1 MNRDFLRGLGLEDE
15 QVNAI
20 MGRHGSTIA
29 EKEDEIGKL
38 NKQIEDLKGDVADLK
53 DGGDEDL
60 KEQLATFEKDKQ
72 SLEQQLSD
80 QSRQHK
86 LERYVDSLGTKDATY
101 IMAKLEDVELE
112 DDEFVDIDKRVEE
125 LKEAHPLL
133 FEADEPKEPVKP
145 KAWAQGNSTVGDN
158 NQPNP
163 FSKEHWN
170 LTEQGRLYKEEPE
183 LYNTMK
189 AQAGK

>member
-38 NKQIEDLKGDVADLK
+38 NKQIEDLKSDVADLK

-60 KEQLATFEKDKQ
+60 KEQITTLEANKQ
-72 SLEQQLSD
+72 SLEQQLAD

-86 LERYVDSLGTKDATY
+86 LERYVDSLGTKDPAY
-101 IMAKLEDVELE
+101 IMAKLDDVELE
-112 DDEFVDIDKRVEE
+112 DDEFVGIDERVVE

-133 FEADEPKEPVKP
+133 FEADEPEPQEPQKP
-145 KAWAQGNSTVGDN
+145 KPWAQRTNATVEGGTWTREKIMAVEN
-158 NQPNP
+158 VRERQRLIAENR
-163 FSKEHWN
+163 N
-170 LTEQGRLYKEEPE
+170 LFK
-183 LYNTMK
+183 
-189 AQAGK
+189 